1 MGEEPGAGSS
11 PLARGLHISPSC
23 EVRRR
28 GIIPARAGFTR
39 RECRSRRRGGDHPRS
54 RGVYPTV
61 TARVESIP
69 GSSPLARGLRS
80 RTPRSDQ
87 QERIIPA
94 RAGFTPTSSVAADGG
109 ADHPRSR
116 GVYGSDVAP
125 PVALEGSSP
134 LARGLL
140 DIRRDRIENRR
151 IIPARAG
158 FTVLSTGQVTID
170 RDHPR
175 SRGVYGLRYCWRMR
189 RTGSSPLARGLLL
202 PGLLLP

>member
-94 RAGFTPTSSVAADGG
+94 RAGFTRMAVNADNVLG
-109 ADHPRSR
+109 DHPRSR
-116 GVYGSDVAP
+116 GVYEFN
-125 PVALEGSSP
+125 PVSRQTNFGSSP
-134 LARGLL
+134 LARGL
-140 DIRRDRIENRR
+140 RGCHEQPRGPKG

-158 FTVLSTGQVTID
+158 FTSKRTAPWWTSS
-170 RDHPR
+170 DHPR
-175 SRGVYGLRYCWRMR
+175 SRGVYPTAALKRLQQA
-189 RTGSSPLARGLLL
+189 GSSPLARGLRL
-202 PGLLLP
+202 PAL